1 MVVFLINISHQLFYG
16 FFVKM
21 LTMRKLNF
29 LSMLKKMII
38 RKDGA
43 HMPMYRHTAK
53 KIFCACL

>member
-1 MVVFLINISHQLFYG
+1 
-16 FFVKM
+16 
-21 LTMRKLNF
+21 MRKLNF

-53 KIFCACL
+53 NISCMFVNAAIEARFSDKSKKCLS